1 MTGYD
6 GPFINFCRIFQKSG
20 GKLTGGYVDLG
31 EDNEPAKK
39 KRKIVVRTVRPTI
52 GSQFRGA
59 DTSAIKQVL

>member
-1 MTGYD
+1 M
-6 GPFINFCRIFQKSG
+6 FQKSG